1 MPWQE
6 FCQLLSGIDPN
17 TALGR
22 MVSIRSEND
31 KDILKHFTHDQKR
44 IRAKWMEKRAKNKM
58 GGETMAFIEQMK
70 QSLIKM
76 AAGGGE

>member
-1 MPWQE
+1 M
-6 FCQLLSGIDPN
+6 SGIDPD

-31 KDILKHFTHDQKR
+31 KDMLKHFTPDQKR
-44 IRAKWMEKRAKNKM
+44 IRAKWLAKRAKNKT
-58 GGETMAFIEQMK
+58 GNETNAFIEQMK

-76 AAGGGE
+76 AKGGDG